1 MSEEKTVGLL
11 LQAIPYLGN
20 KKVLKVLSPEGLLTL
35 MSGKKNL
42 NLITTPFVWAE
53 WVYQVKDKKELHS
66 LHDGTL
72 LDDLSRLKENYE
84 GLITAGQ
91 MAQDLLKTQ
100 MPGKTAIEA
109 LTLTLACFR
118 KLHLFTHP
126 RVLLAAFRLK
136 LLHCEGLID
145 ECETP
150 QFEALLL
157 SRSFLQLAEFPK
169 DDLFLD
175 QIDRLF
181 EERIDF

>member
-1 MSEEKTVGLL
+1 MKEEKTVGLL

-20 KKVLKVLSPEGLLTL
+20 KKILKVLTPDGLQTFI
-35 MSGKKNL
+35 SGNKHL
-42 NLITTPFVWAE
+42 GLITTPFVWAE
-53 WVYQVKDKKELHS
+53 WVFQVKDKKDLHA
-66 LHDGTL
+66 LIDGSL
-72 LDDLSRLKENYE
+72 LDDLEGVKENYQ

-91 MAQDLLKTQ
+91 MAKDLLRTQ
-100 MPGKTAIEA
+100 LPGKTAVEV

-118 KLHLFTHP
+118 KLYLFSHP

-145 ECETP
+145 EGETP
-150 QFEALLL
+150 EFEALLL
-157 SRSFLQLAEFPK
+157 SKSFIQLAALPQ
-169 DDLFLD
+169 DDQFLD

>member
-1 MSEEKTVGLL
+1 MKEEKTVGLL
-11 LQAIPYLGN
+11 LQALPYLGN
-20 KKVLKVLSPEGLLTL
+20 KKILKVLSPEGMLSF

-42 NLITTPFVWAE
+42 TTITTPFAWAE
-53 WVYQVKDKKELHS
+53 WVYHVKDKKDLHS
-66 LHDGTL
+66 LQDGTL
-72 LDDLSRLKENYE
+72 LDDLAGVKENYE

-91 MAQDLLKTQ
+91 MAKDLLRTQ
-100 MPGKTAIEA
+100 MPGKTAVEA

-145 ECETP
+145 ESETP
-150 QFEALLL
+150 EFEALLL
-157 SRSFLQLAEFPK
+157 SRSFTQLAALPQ
-169 DDLFLD
+169 DDPFLD